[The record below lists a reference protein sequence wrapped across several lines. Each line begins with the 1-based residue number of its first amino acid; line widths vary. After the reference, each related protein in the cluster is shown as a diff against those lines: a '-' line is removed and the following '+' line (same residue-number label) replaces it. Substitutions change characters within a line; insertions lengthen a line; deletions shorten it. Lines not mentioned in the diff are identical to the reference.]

1 MMAEE
6 KAYWRVFQQ
15 QNVLDGLR
23 IFIDLSDEFLELLR
37 KDDVISEKT
46 LDRIKVGL
54 DQVWTSHIDFTLFWA
69 FIDIQ
74 HPGVF
79 VAGLVKT

>member
-54 DQVWTSHIDFTLFWA
+54 DQSHRFYIILGLSL
-69 FIDIQ
+69 ISSIQ
-74 HPGVF
+74 AYF
-79 VAGLVKT
+79 

>member
-54 DQVWTSHIDFTLFWA
+54 DQSHRFYIILGF
-69 FIDIQ
+69 
-74 HPGVF
+74 H
-79 VAGLVKT
+79 

>member
-54 DQVWTSHIDFTLFWA
+54 DQVWTKSHRIYIILGLSL
-69 FIDIQ
+69 ISSIQ
-74 HPGVF
+74 AYF
-79 VAGLVKT
+79 

>member
-37 KDDVISEKT
+37 KNDVISEKT

-54 DQVWTSHIDFTLFWA
+54 DLSHRIYIILGLSL
-69 FIDIQ
+69 ISSIQ
-74 HPGVF
+74 AYF
-79 VAGLVKT
+79 

>member
-46 LDRIKVGL
+46 LDRIKVYR
-54 DQVWTSHIDFTLFWA
+54 
-69 FIDIQ
+69 
-74 HPGVF
+74 PGPV
-79 VAGLVKT
+79 T

>member
-54 DQVWTSHIDFTLFWA
+54 DQVWTKSHRIYIIL
-69 FIDIQ
+69 
-74 HPGVF
+74 GLSLVF
-79 VAGLVKT
+79 GRIFRL

>member
-54 DQVWTSHIDFTLFWA
+54 DLSHRIYIILGLSL
-69 FIDIQ
+69 ISSIQ
-74 HPGVF
+74 AYF
-79 VAGLVKT
+79 